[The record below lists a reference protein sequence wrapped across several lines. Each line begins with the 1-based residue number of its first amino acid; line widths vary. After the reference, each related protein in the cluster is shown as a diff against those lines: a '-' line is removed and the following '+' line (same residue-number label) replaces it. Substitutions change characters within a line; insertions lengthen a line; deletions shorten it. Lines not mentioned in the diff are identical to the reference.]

1 MDPSIP
7 RKKDEIHASYIN
19 VLRNG
24 NGALNSQLGSKKQI
38 GMFFCVL
45 NSFCLS
51 CLPISY
57 SKIKGKH
64 ETKKEERA

>member
-24 NGALNSQLGSKKQI
+24 KGALKTQIGSKKQI
-38 GMFFCVL
+38 
-45 NSFCLS
+45 
-51 CLPISY
+51 
-57 SKIKGKH
+57 
-64 ETKKEERA
+64 ETF